1 MSYVVRTAEF
11 EGPLDVL
18 AGLIHKRKLL
28 INDISLAEVT
38 EGYIAYIN
46 TLDVTP
52 LDNISDFISIASTL
66 LLVKSKSLLPHMH
79 LSYEEE
85 ASIDELKERLRSYE
99 VLKACASDLISTQK
113 NKRIYLPE
121 RSIKR
126 VYRNTEAPS
135 NLSVQNI
142 QDALQNIFSSLP
154 TFFKN
159 PETRIKPIVSLKTI
173 IEKLEK
179 TAESGF
185 SSSFKHVVGD
195 RAEKASVV
203 VNFLALLELVK
214 QGVLHA
220 HQGEEFDDI
229 FIESKKIA
237 TPRYG

>member
-18 AGLIHKRKLL
+18 ASLIHKRKLL
-28 INDISLAEVT
+28 INDISLAQVT

-46 TLDVTP
+46 TLDATP

-85 ASIDELKERLRSYE
+85 ASIDELKERLKSYE
-99 VLKACASDLISTQK
+99 VLKSCASHLVSSQK
-113 NKRIYLPE
+113 NKRIYLPD

-126 VYRNTEAPS
+126 VYKNVDTPS
-135 NLSVQNI
+135 NLTLSNI
-142 QDALQNIFSSLP
+142 QKGLHSILSSLP
-154 TFFKN
+154 HFFKS

-173 IEKLEK
+173 IEKLER
-179 TAESGF
+179 TAGSSF
-185 SSSFKHVVGD
+185 SSSFRHVVGD

-214 QGVLHA
+214 QGILHA
-220 HQGEEFDDI
+220 HQGEGFDDI